1 MSAQELP
8 VEVTVQQAE
17 ELKKQ
22 GAVIVDVR
30 ENWEFEQGHID
41 GAVHIPLGELGDRA
55 GEVPTDK
62 PVVINC
68 HHGGRSMRAVQFLRS
83 QGHNHIANLQ
93 GGLDRWSLEIDPSIA
108 RY

>member
-17 ELKKQ
+17 DLRKQ
-22 GAVIVDVR
+22 GAAIVDVR
-30 ENWEFEQGHID
+30 ETWEYEQGHIE
-41 GAVHIPLGELGDRA
+41 GALHIPLGELTARA
-55 GEVPTDK
+55 DEVPTDR

-83 QGHNHIANLQ
+83 QGHNHISNMQ

>member
-1 MSAQELP
+1 MSMPDLP

-17 ELKKQ
+17 ELRQQ

-30 ENWEFEQGHID
+30 EAWEFEQGHIE
-41 GAVHIPLGELGDRA
+41 GALLIPLQSLPERA
-55 GEVPTDK
+55 SEVPSDA

-68 HHGGRSMRAVQFLRS
+68 HHGGRSMRAVQFLRG
-83 QGHNHIANLQ
+83 QGISNVTNLQ

>member
-1 MSAQELP
+1 MSAAELP
-8 VEVTVQQAE
+8 IEVTVQQAD
-17 ELKKQ
+17 ELRRN

-30 ENWEFEQGHID
+30 EPWEFEQGHIE
-41 GAVHIPLGELGDRA
+41 GALHIPLQSLPERA

-93 GGLDRWSLEIDPSIA
+93 GGLDRWSLEIDSSIA